1 MDDSTLILVCGII
14 FAFGV
19 IATVVYYFARFYFVT
34 DHDRD
39 LQSAEAVAPEV
50 SAAPDLRVVQEK
62 TLKEALAPTRAS
74 LFGRMAD
81 LFTGDKQAA
90 SATLEAVEEI
100 LYTSDL
106 GPTTVQRLLTPVE
119 ENLTK
124 SQQADFS
131 QVQTIL
137 KTQMHGILAPVA
149 KTEPLIAKTPST
161 PQIWMVV
168 GVNGVGKT
176 TTIGKLAH
184 RAAEQGLRVL
194 VAAGDTFRAAA
205 QAQLKTWTDRAKVE
219 IFAPAGVTDPAAVA
233 FDAVQMAK
241 AKGFD
246 LVLVDTA
253 GRLHTQ
259 KNLMEELKKVK
270 RVMQKVINEAPQQ
283 ILIVLDGNSGQNAM
297 VQAREF
303 HQALGLTGAI
313 VTKLD
318 GTAKGG
324 VILSLACEL
333 QLPTRMIGIGEAVE
347 DLKPF
352 NTPEYIDA
360 LF

>member
-1 MDDSTLILVCGII
+1 MENYEIVLAGVI
-14 FAFGV
+14 FALGV
-19 IATVVYYFARFYFVT
+19 IATIIYYFSRFYFFT
-34 DHDRD
+34 DHDKD
-39 LQSAEAVAPEV
+39 LKLKDSIVAKPILHLVE
-50 SAAPDLRVVQEK
+50 EK

-74 LFGRMAD
+74 LFGRMRDVFGAD
-81 LFTGDKQAA
+81 RAA
-90 SATLEAVEEI
+90 AAATIEAVEEI

-106 GPTTVQRLLTPVE
+106 GPTTVRRLMVPIE
-119 ENLTK
+119 SNLSS
-124 SQQADFS
+124 SQKADFS
-131 QVQTIL
+131 QVQSIL
-137 KTQMHGILAPVA
+137 KTEMTGILSPVEKA
-149 KTEPLIAKTPST
+149 EPLIARLPAV
-161 PQIWMVV
+161 PQVWMIV

-205 QAQLKTWTDRAKVE
+205 QSQLKMWTDRAKVE
-219 IFAPAGVTDPAAVA
+219 IFSPPGVTDPAAVA
-233 FDAVQMAK
+233 FDAVQMGK
-241 AKGFD
+241 AQGFD
-246 LVLVDTA
+246 LILLDTA

-270 RVMQKVINEAPQQ
+270 RVMQKVMPEAPHQT
-283 ILIVLDGNSGQNAM
+283 LIVLDGNSGQNAM

-333 QLPTRMIGIGEAVE
+333 QLPTRMIGIGEALE

-352 NTPEYIDA
+352 STPEYIDA

>member
-1 MDDSTLILVCGII
+1 MEQQYILLIAGLIFLIGI
-14 FAFGV
+14 A
-19 IATVVYYFARFYFVT
+19 ATIVYYFARFYFKT
-34 DHDRD
+34 DYDQD
-39 LQSAEAVAPEV
+39 LKIEEKV
-50 SAAPDLRVVQEK
+50 SAAPQLRLVQEK
-62 TLKEALAPTRAS
+62 NLKDALAPTRAS
-74 LFGRMAD
+74 LFGRIKD
-81 LFTGDKQAA
+81 VFGDKKAA
-90 SATLEAVEEI
+90 AATIEAVEEI

-106 GPTTVQRLLTPVE
+106 GPTTVQRLLTPIE
-119 ENLTK
+119 SNLSS

-131 QVQTIL
+131 QVQAIL
-137 KTQMHGILAPVA
+137 KSEMTGILAPVE
-149 KTEPLIAKTPST
+149 KSEPLIAKAAMS
-161 PQIWMVV
+161 PQIWMIV

-176 TTIGKLAH
+176 TTIGKMAN
-184 RAAEQGLRVL
+184 RAAELGLRVL

-205 QAQLKTWTDRAKVE
+205 QSQLKTWTDRAKVE
-219 IFAPAGVTDPAAVA
+219 IFSPPGVTDPAAVA
-233 FDAVQMAK
+233 FDAAQMAK
-241 AKGFD
+241 SKGFD

-270 RVMQKVINEAPQQ
+270 RVMQKVMPEAPHQT
-283 ILIVLDGNSGQNAM
+283 LIVLDGNSGQNAM

-333 QLPTRMIGIGEAVE
+333 QLPTRMIGIGEALE

-352 NTPEYIDA
+352 NGPEYIDA

>member
-1 MDDSTLILVCGII
+1 MDNSQILFVGLIFALGII
-14 FAFGV
+14 AS
-19 IATVVYYFARFYFVT
+19 VVYYFARFYFFT

-39 LQSAEAVAPEV
+39 IGIPEKAEQ
-50 SAAPDLRVVQEK
+50 R

-74 LFGRMAD
+74 MFGRMRD
-81 LFTGDKQAA
+81 LFGDHQAA
-90 SATLEAVEEI
+90 AHTLEAMEEI

-106 GPTTVQRLLTPVE
+106 GTTTVQRLLLPIE
-119 ENLTK
+119 SNLTSTQK
-124 SQQADFS
+124 ADFS

-137 KTQMHGILAPVA
+137 KNEMTGILAPVQNL
-149 KTEPLIAKTPST
+149 EPLIGKGATS
-161 PQIWMVV
+161 PQIWMIV

-176 TTIGKLAH
+176 TTIGKMANLA
-184 RAAEQGLRVL
+184 ASLGLRVL

-205 QAQLKTWTDRAKVE
+205 QSQLKTWTDRAKVE
-219 IFAPAGVTDPAAVA
+219 IFSPPGVTDPAAVA
-233 FDAVQMAK
+233 FDAAQMAK

-270 RVMQKVINEAPQQ
+270 RVMQKVMPEAPQQ
-283 ILIVLDGNSGQNAM
+283 TLIVLDGNSGQNAM

-303 HQALGLTGAI
+303 HSALTLTGAI

-333 QLPTRMIGIGEAVE
+333 QLPTRMIGIGEALE

-352 NTPEYIDA
+352 NSPEYIDA

>member
-1 MDDSTLILVCGII
+1 MNETEILIAGVV
-14 FAFGV
+14 FGLG
-19 IATVVYYFARFYFVT
+19 ALASAGYYFARFYFTT

-39 LQSAEAVAPEV
+39 LEGKQGETPAAEEKPRLEV
-50 SAAPDLRVVQEK
+50 VREK
-62 TLKEALAPTRAS
+62 SLQEALAPTRAS
-74 LFGRMAD
+74 IFGRLRD
-81 LFTGDKQAA
+81 LFDRHKAA
-90 SATLEAVEEI
+90 AAQTVEAVEEI

-106 GPTTVQRLLTPVE
+106 GPTTVQRLLQPIEKNFT
-119 ENLTK
+119 
-124 SQQADFS
+124 SADMADFAKLQS
-131 QVQTIL
+131 LLKDEMLGIL
-137 KTQMHGILAPVA
+137 KPVSVS
-149 KTEPLIAKTPST
+149 EPLSAPKTGS
-161 PQIWMVV
+161 PQIWMIV

-184 RAAEQGLRVL
+184 RAAEQGARVL

-205 QAQLKTWTDRAKVE
+205 QSQLKTWTDRAKVE
-219 IFAPAGVTDPAAVA
+219 IFAPEGVKDPAAVA
-233 FDAVQMAK
+233 FDAAQMAK
-241 AKGFD
+241 SKGFD
-246 LVLVDTA
+246 LVLIDTA

-270 RVMQKVINEAPQQ
+270 RVLQKVQSDAPHQT
-283 ILIVLDGNSGQNAM
+283 LIVLDGNSGQNAM

-333 QLPTRMIGIGEAVE
+333 QLPTRMIGIGEALE

-352 NTPEYIDA
+352 DQTEYVNA
-360 LF
+360 LI

>member
-1 MDDSTLILVCGII
+1 MEPTVLLAGFLIVVGII
-14 FAFGV
+14 ASA
-19 IATVVYYFARFYFVT
+19 IYYFARFYFHT

-39 LQSAEAVAPEV
+39 IASTTV
-50 SAAPDLRVVQEK
+50 EK

-74 LFGRMAD
+74 LFGRLHEYFNRD
-81 LFTGDKQAA
+81 RTAA
-90 SATLEAVEEI
+90 SETMEAVEEI

-106 GPTTVQRLLTPVE
+106 GPTTVQRLLGPIEADLSTSARADFPRLQALLKTEMREILTPVE
-119 ENLTK
+119 K
-124 SQQADFS
+124 S
-131 QVQTIL
+131 
-137 KTQMHGILAPVA
+137 
-149 KTEPLIAKTPST
+149 EPLIGPKKPA
-161 PQIWMVV
+161 PQVWMVV

-205 QAQLKTWTDRAKVE
+205 QAQLKQWTDRAKVE
-219 IFAPAGVTDPAAVA
+219 IFSPEGVKDPAAVA
-233 FDAVQMAK
+233 FDAAEMAK
-241 AKGFD
+241 ARGFD
-246 LVLVDTA
+246 LVILDTA

-270 RVMQKVINEAPQQ
+270 RVIQKSIPEGPHQV
-283 ILIVLDGNSGQNAM
+283 LIVLDGNSGQNAM

-303 HQALGLTGAI
+303 HQAIGLTGAI

-333 QLPTRMIGIGEAVE
+333 HLPTRMIGIGEALE
-347 DLKPF
+347 DLKAF
-352 NTPEYIDA
+352 NQTEYIEA
-360 LF
+360 LL

>member
-1 MDDSTLILVCGII
+1 MDVTLVMVIVFVVI
-14 FAFGV
+14 GV
-19 IATVVYYFARFYFVT
+19 VASAVYYFARFYFVT

-39 LQSAEAVAPEV
+39 LAKVEKPEIEGKAP
-50 SAAPDLRVVQEK
+50 APPEK

-74 LFGRMAD
+74 LFGRLRGIFDGGKA
-81 LFTGDKQAA
+81 GAA
-90 SATLEAVEEI
+90 TMEAVEEI

-106 GPTTVQRLLTPVE
+106 GPTTVQRLLEPLGE
-119 ENLTK
+119 KMSSAEM
-124 SQQADFS
+124 ADFS
-131 QVQTIL
+131 RLQLVLKDEMQEILRPVETVGPLLVKSGLGPQV
-137 KTQMHGILAPVA
+137 
-149 KTEPLIAKTPST
+149 
-161 PQIWMVV
+161 WMIV

-184 RAAEQGLRVL
+184 RAASQGLRVM

-205 QAQLKTWTDRAKVE
+205 QTQLKTWTERANVE
-219 IFAPAGVTDPAAVA
+219 IFAPENVKDPAAVA
-233 FDAVQMAK
+233 FDAIQK
-241 AKGFD
+241 AKSKEFD
-246 LVLVDTA
+246 LVLLDTA

-270 RVMQKVINEAPQQ
+270 RVIQKGMPEAPQQ

-303 HQALGLTGAI
+303 NQALTLTGAI

-333 QLPTRMIGIGEAVE
+333 KLPTRLIGIGERME
-347 DLKPF
+347 DLKDF
-352 NTPEYIDA
+352 NEDEYIDA
-360 LF
+360 LI

>member
-1 MDDSTLILVCGII
+1 MDNETLVIVAGLV
-14 FAFGV
+14 FAIGV
-19 IATVVYYFARFYFVT
+19 LATVVYYFARFYFQT
-34 DHDRD
+34 DYDRD
-39 LQSAEAVAPEV
+39 QRAAQEVTAPPPE
-50 SAAPDLRVVQEK
+50 REK
-62 TLKEALAPTRAS
+62 SLKEALAPTKAS
-74 LFGRMAD
+74 IFGRMRD
-81 LFTGDKQAA
+81 LFGGDKTGAA
-90 SATLEAVEEI
+90 ATIEAVEEI

-106 GPTTVQRLLTPVE
+106 GPTTVSRLLAPIE
-119 ENLTK
+119 SNLSS
-124 SQQADFS
+124 SQKADFA
-131 QVQTIL
+131 QVQSIL
-137 KTQMHGILAPVA
+137 KNEMQGILAPVE
-149 KTEPLIAKTPST
+149 KKEPLIAKAVSS
-161 PQIWMVV
+161 PQIWMIV

-184 RAAEQGLRVL
+184 RAAEQGLKVL

-205 QAQLKTWTDRAKVE
+205 QSQLKTWTDRAKVE
-219 IFAPAGVTDPAAVA
+219 IFSPPGVTDPAAVA
-233 FDAVQMAK
+233 FDATQMGK

-246 LVLVDTA
+246 LVLIDTA

-270 RVMQKVINEAPQQ
+270 RVMQKVMPEAPHQT
-283 ILIVLDGNSGQNAM
+283 LIVLDGNSGQNAM

-303 HQALGLTGAI
+303 HQALDLTGAI

-333 QLPTRMIGIGEAVE
+333 QLPTRMVGIGEALE

-352 NTPEYIDA
+352 NTPDYINA